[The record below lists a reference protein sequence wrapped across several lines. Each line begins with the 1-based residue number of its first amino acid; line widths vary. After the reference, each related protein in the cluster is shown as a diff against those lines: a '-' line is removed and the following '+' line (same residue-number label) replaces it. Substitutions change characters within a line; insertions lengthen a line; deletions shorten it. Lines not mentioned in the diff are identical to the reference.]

1 MILDHFPTLK
11 GLILDMDGVI
21 WRGNEAIGNLPAIF
35 SEINRIG
42 LDFVFATNNSAKTIE
57 EYQEKLRSIGLDVES
72 RQILTS
78 AVATFLYLQENHPNK
93 KNLFII
99 GSDSFKSNA
108 VERGFNLVS
117 AENNLLADFVIVGLD
132 TNLNYDEIKL
142 AANQIFEGAI
152 FLATNAD
159 PTYPTP
165 HGPIPGAGVMVAAV
179 KTASGT
185 EPIVIGK
192 PSANMYRQAVKT
204 MQLEPDQVLCVGD
217 RLITDI
223 LGAHNGGFHSAFVL
237 SGVNTLDDLAL
248 WEPKPDIVAKDLET
262 LING

>member
-21 WRGNEAIGNLPAIF
+21 WRGNEAIGNLPEIF
-35 SEINRIG
+35 STIRQIG

-57 EYQEKLRSIGLDVES
+57 EYQDKLHSIGLEVEP

-78 AVATFLYLQENHPNK
+78 AVATFFYLQENHPNK

-99 GSDSFKSNA
+99 GSDSFKSDA
-108 VERGFNLVS
+108 VERGFTLVN
-117 AENNLLADFVIVGLD
+117 AENDLQADFVVVGLD
-132 TNLNYDEIKL
+132 TIFNYEKIKF
-142 AANQIFEGAI
+142 AANQIFDGAT

-179 KTASGT
+179 KTASGI

-192 PSANMYRQAVKT
+192 PSPNMYKQAIKT
-204 MQLEPDQVLCVGD
+204 MHLEPDQVLCVGD

-237 SGVNTLDDLAL
+237 SGVNSLADLEK

-262 LING
+262 LIYG

>member
-1 MILDHFPTLK
+1 MILDHFPRLK

-21 WRGNEAIGNLPAIF
+21 WRGNEAIGDLPAIF

-42 LDFVFATNNSAKTIE
+42 LDFVFATNNSAKTID
-57 EYQEKLRSIGLDVES
+57 EYQDKFRSLGLEVES
-72 RQILTS
+72 KQILTS
-78 AVATFLYLQENHPNK
+78 AVATFLYLQENHPDK

-99 GSDSFKSNA
+99 GSDSFKADA
-108 VERGFNLVS
+108 VKRGFTLVTE
-117 AENNLLADFVIVGLD
+117 ENNLRADFVIVGLD
-132 TNLNYDEIKL
+132 TDLNYAKIKF
-142 AANQIFEGAI
+142 AANQIFEGAT

-179 KTASGT
+179 KTASGA
-185 EPIVIGK
+185 EPIVMGK
-192 PSANMYRQAVKT
+192 PTANMYKQAIKA
-204 MQLEPDQVLCVGD
+204 MQLKPDQVLCVGD

-237 SGVNTLDDLAL
+237 SGVNSLEDLAN
-248 WEPKPDIVAKDLET
+248 WEIKPDIIAKDLET

>member
-21 WRGNEAIGNLPAIF
+21 WRGDEAVGNLPTIF

-42 LDFVFATNNSAKTIE
+42 LDYVFATNNSTNTIVG
-57 EYQEKLRSIGLDVES
+57 YQEKLRSMGLEVEPE
-72 RQILTS
+72 RILTS
-78 AVATFLYLQENHPNK
+78 GVATLLYLQENYPNN

-99 GSDSFKSNA
+99 GSDSLKSSA
-108 VERGFNLVS
+108 KERGFNLVNL
-117 AENNLLADFVIVGLD
+117 ENNLRADFVLVGLD
-132 TNLNYDEIKL
+132 KNFNYAEIEF
-142 AANQIFEGAI
+142 AANQIFDGAI
-152 FLATNAD
+152 FLATNTD
-159 PTYPTP
+159 STFPTP

-192 PSANMYRQAVKT
+192 PSPNMYTQAIKT
-204 MQLEPDQVLCVGD
+204 MHLEPDQVLCVGD
-217 RLITDI
+217 RLSTDI
-223 LGAHNGGFHSAFVL
+223 LGAQNGGFHSAFVL
-237 SGVNTLDDLAL
+237 SGVNSMADLAL

>member
-11 GLILDMDGVI
+11 GLILDMDGVV
-21 WRGNEAIGNLPAIF
+21 WRDNEAIGNLPAIF
-35 SEINRIG
+35 SDINRIG

-57 EYQEKLRSIGLDVES
+57 EYQEKIHSIGLEVES

-78 AVATFLYLQENHPNK
+78 AVATFLYLQENYPNQ

-99 GSDSFKSNA
+99 GSDSFKSDA
-108 VERGFNLVS
+108 IKRGFNLVTV
-117 AENNLLADFVIVGLD
+117 ENNLHADFVVVGLD
-132 TNLNYDEIKL
+132 TNLNYAEIKF
-142 AANQIFEGAI
+142 AANQIFEGAT
-152 FLATNAD
+152 FLATNTD

-185 EPIVIGK
+185 EPIVMGK
-192 PSANMYRQAVKT
+192 PSENMYKQATKA
-204 MQLEPDQVLCVGD
+204 MHLKPDQVLCVGD
-217 RLITDI
+217 RLATDI

-237 SGVNTLDDLAL
+237 SGVNSLDDLAQ
-248 WEPKPDIVAKDLET
+248 WEPKPDIVAKDLDT